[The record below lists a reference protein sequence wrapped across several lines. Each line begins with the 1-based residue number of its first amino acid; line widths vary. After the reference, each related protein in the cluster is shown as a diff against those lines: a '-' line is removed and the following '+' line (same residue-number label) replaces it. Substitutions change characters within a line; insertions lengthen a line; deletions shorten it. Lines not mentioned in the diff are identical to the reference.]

1 MKRRTWTCWASGS
14 FLLVGAASLLVYFW
28 TIPEDGPAHPGALWT
43 LMFVPV
49 ISGLLGVVFGVLA
62 RAWCLVALNVLLV
75 LAFPLVMFVGTVV
88 FGP

>member
-1 MKRRTWTCWASGS
+1 
-14 FLLVGAASLLVYFW
+14 
-28 TIPEDGPAHPGALWT
+28 
-43 LMFVPV
+43 MFVPV